1 MSYQISVIIPT
12 YRNPDYLDLCL
23 RSLVPAMETGEVQ
36 VVVVVD
42 GFPEE
47 SRDVLNSYDK
57 YEHLHSLELDEN
69 QGMASAINLGVY
81 NAEGGVLLI
90 VNDDNV
96 FPEGW
101 WDAIKSSMPS
111 WDYLTNLVVS
121 INQIEPEPSIYNFPT
136 VNCGMGPKGF
146 DVTKFNDAVKQYSK
160 DELTIDGEI
169 FPILMLKNHFM
180 QVGGFDTFYKSP
192 FFVDFDFWLKLELCG
207 LDFGRTHATHL
218 YHFGSRATK
227 RGKEGAAFRASEL
240 SAATQFQYK
249 WGFVPDIIANR
260 AKGNSKG
267 PSTDNVRGVVFP

>member
-23 RSLVPAMETGEVQ
+23 KSLVPSMETGEVQ

-57 YEHLHSLELDEN
+57 YEHLGVLELEEN
-69 QGMASAINLGVY
+69 QGMASAINFGVY

-101 WDAIKSSMPS
+101 WDAIKSG
-111 WDYLTNLVVS
+111 WNYLSTTVIS

-146 DVTKFNDAVKQYSK
+146 NWDKFNDAVKQYSK
-160 DELTIDGEI
+160 DMLTFDGQI
-169 FPILMLKNHFM
+169 FPILMRKNHFM

-207 LDFGRTHATHL
+207 LEFGRTHVTHL

-240 SAATQFQYK
+240 NAATQFQYK
-249 WGFVPDIIANR
+249 WNFIPDIIANR
-260 AKGNSKG
+260 AKGNSKF
-267 PSTDNVRGVVFP
+267 PSTYMVRGVTFNK